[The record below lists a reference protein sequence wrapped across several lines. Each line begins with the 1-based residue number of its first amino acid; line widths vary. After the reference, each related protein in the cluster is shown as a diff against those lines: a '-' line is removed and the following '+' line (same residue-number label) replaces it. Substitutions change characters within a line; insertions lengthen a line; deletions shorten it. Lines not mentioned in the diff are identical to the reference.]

1 MKFKI
6 AGNYNGDPETLAQRH
21 VEGAVQFKEFEDLKQ
36 FAIIMN
42 VFALVVL
49 LLMEVLGWLR
59 SGEILTDFWGA
70 ILAMVCMVPHEF
82 LHAVCFRGE
91 VKMYNNLKQGM
102 LFVLGTEDMSKAQ
115 YVFMSMLPNLVF
127 GFIPFLIF
135 MIFPHM
141 TMLGTMGALGIC
153 AGAGDYVN
161 VYNCL
166 TQVPKGAV
174 VFSSGIHTFWYQP
187 NH

>member
-6 AGNYNGDPETLAQRH
+6 AGKYSGDPETLAQRH
-21 VEGAVQFKEFEDLKQ
+21 VEGAVQFKEFEDLKK

-42 VFALVVL
+42 LLALVVL
-49 LLMEVLGWLR
+49 VLLEVLAWLR
-59 SGEILTDFWGA
+59 SGEIAADLLGCV
-70 ILAMVCMVPHEF
+70 LALVCMVPHEF

-135 MIFPHM
+135 MIFPQF
-141 TMLGTMGALGIC
+141 TVLGTMGALGIC
-153 AGAGDYVN
+153 AGAGDYTN

-166 TQVPKGAV
+166 TQVPKGAA
-174 VFSSGIHTFWYQP
+174 VFSSGIHTYWYHP